1 MHSSNAVAL
10 SFPVLRTNDYG
21 RFVIKRHMRNH
32 NALVKTALVHVD
44 DRLGDYANKNR
55 AIMKHAE
62 RFKESVHIMEKRQ
75 RDDKVLSELIHHARP
90 SCDTSVSEHVNRYRL
105 LREARPT
112 WQPGWLQ
119 RTELQLSKS
128 THERVI
134 RNAHS
139 QIDMQAPEAAIHF
152 RKVLNDSRYTRGGVM
167 RRSEPMPR
175 RRRQGRATSSMS
187 EPETTHAGPMDSA
200 TVPRTR
206 KKSGRTAGYKQL
218 RPHQVDSLHLA
229 PDNLPDIVKDDKGQ
243 PRRRGR
249 RGSVSHHDHCAP
261 PAELRAQHLLKSGQ
275 AKADSLSIRKRRKSI
290 CEREMV
296 VVKTKPSKSLDPSES
311 VSPPRRRGAGI
322 AETLPHV
329 DPSDVQMQARAA
341 DEPLDF
347 THKEWTR
354 VRDWCWKTGEEYH
367 GIPGDCRGELLSV
380 AHGMNEA
387 QQHFEGT
394 AEEVCKYGSEK
405 LLPAALQFLH
415 KQPVRVPAPMAAQI
429 AALKDKGFK
438 PALIMHLQKLRQYGS
453 ALNRPELPRLK
464 DTDMR
469 PIVNHLFAISNAV
482 RRAGQQL
489 NTSTEDTE
497 LSDWNDAEE
506 EQDDFDVQV
515 KQLDDTVLKAQN
527 NKRVDEEVAKLD
539 ASVVA
544 EKPGAHEEEP
554 VGSEPVAQ
562 DFDPETP
569 RAPGPVESAAEPE
582 PEPEPEPPAES
593 EPAAEPEPE
602 PVAAA
607 EEAEEEEE
615 YGDDEFFEE
624 GDGSVAALTAATGED
639 SAAAAEQ

>member
-1 MHSSNAVAL
+1 M
-10 SFPVLRTNDYG
+10 
-21 RFVIKRHMRNH
+21 
-32 NALVKTALVHVD
+32 
-44 DRLGDYANKNR
+44 GD
-55 AIMKHAE
+55 H
-62 RFKESVHIMEKRQ
+62 
-75 RDDKVLSELIHHARP
+75 
-90 SCDTSVSEHVNRYRL
+90 
-105 LREARPT
+105 
-112 WQPGWLQ
+112 
-119 RTELQLSKS
+119 
-128 THERVI
+128 
-134 RNAHS
+134 
-139 QIDMQAPEAAIHF
+139 
-152 RKVLNDSRYTRGGVM
+152 
-167 RRSEPMPR
+167 
-175 RRRQGRATSSMS
+175 
-187 EPETTHAGPMDSA
+187 
-200 TVPRTR
+200 
-206 KKSGRTAGYKQL
+206 
-218 RPHQVDSLHLA
+218 
-229 PDNLPDIVKDDKGQ
+229 KGQ
-243 PRRRGR
+243 ARRRGR

-261 PAELRAQHLLKSGQ
+261 PAELRAQHLMRSGK

-290 CEREMV
+290 CEREFIMV
-296 VVKTKPSKSLDPSES
+296 ETKTSKSAE
-311 VSPPRRRGAGI
+311 PPRRRRANI
-322 AETLPHV
+322 AETMPHV
-329 DPSDVQMQARAA
+329 DPSTVQMQASAA

-354 VRDWCWKTGEEYH
+354 VRDWCWKTGEEHH

-527 NKRVDEEVAKLD
+527 NKRVDEEVA
-539 ASVVA
+539 
-544 EKPGAHEEEP
+544 
-554 VGSEPVAQ
+554 
-562 DFDPETP
+562 
-569 RAPGPVESAAEPE
+569 
-582 PEPEPEPPAES
+582 EPEPPAES

>member
-1 MHSSNAVAL
+1 
-10 SFPVLRTNDYG
+10 
-21 RFVIKRHMRNH
+21 MRNH

-44 DRLGDYANKNR
+44 DRLGEHANKNR
-55 AIMKHAE
+55 AIMKSAE

-90 SCDTSVSEHVNRYRL
+90 SCETSVSEHVNRYRM

-112 WQPGWLQ
+112 WQPGWLE
-119 RTELQLSKS
+119 RTELQLHKS

-139 QIDMQAPEAAIHF
+139 QIDNQAPGAAIHF

-175 RRRQGRATSSMS
+175 RRRRGRATSSLS
-187 EPETTHAGPMDSA
+187 EPEMTNAGPMGSA
-200 TVPRTR
+200 TIPRSR

-218 RPHQVDSLHLA
+218 RPHQVDLLHLA
-229 PDNLPDIVKDDKGQ
+229 PDSLPDIVKDDKGQ

-261 PAELRAQHLLKSGQ
+261 PAELRAQHLLRSGQ

-296 VVKTKPSKSLDPSES
+296 VVKTKPSKSRDPAES
-311 VSPPRRRGAGI
+311 ASPARRRGAGI
-322 AETLPHV
+322 AETQPNV
-329 DPSDVQMQARAA
+329 EPSTVQMQAA

-347 THKEWTR
+347 THKEWIR

-380 AHGMNEA
+380 AHAMNGA
-387 QQHFEGT
+387 QQNFEGT
-394 AEEVCKYGSEK
+394 AEKICKYGSDK

-415 KQPVRVPAPMAAQI
+415 KQPVRVPTPVAAQI

-453 ALNRPELPRLK
+453 TLNRPELPRLK
-464 DTDMR
+464 DADKR
-469 PIVNHLFAISNAV
+469 PIVNHLFAIANAL

-489 NTSTEDTE
+489 NPSTEDTE
-497 LSDWNDAEE
+497 LSDWNDVDE
-506 EQDDFDVQV
+506 EQDDVDVQV
-515 KQLDDTVLKAQN
+515 EQLDNTVLKSQN
-527 NKRVDEEVAKLD
+527 NKRVDEEVAELD
-539 ASVVA
+539 ASLIAQKSAAHAEESVA
-544 EKPGAHEEEP
+544 
-554 VGSEPVAQ
+554 SEPVAQ
-562 DFDPETP
+562 AFDPETP
-569 RAPGPVESAAEPE
+569 RAPGPIEPVAAEPE
-582 PEPEPEPPAES
+582 SVAE
-593 EPAAEPEPE
+593 
-602 PVAAA
+602 
-607 EEAEEEEE
+607 EEEEE
-615 YGDDEFFEE
+615 YGDDEFEE
-624 GDGSVAALTAATGED
+624 GETSVAALPAATRED
-639 SAAAAEQ
+639 SAEQ